1 MVVFADLLAT
11 SGVHEQWTLRSRVGF
26 LALHGGL
33 EEGTAE
39 IARAAAEHGGASCY
53 ALVQPPE
60 LRWHV
65 PSHRFDPDASPALD
79 AVLTHCELVIS
90 LHGYGRREL
99 ATVLLAGGGDR
110 SLAAALATHLREALP
125 AYDVR
130 DDVASIPE
138 GLRGLDPRNP
148 VNRTRG
154 GGVQLELPPRVRG
167 TSADAAALVRALASF
182 ATQRAG

>member
-1 MVVFADLLAT
+1 VFAELLAT
-11 SGVHEQWTLRSRVGF
+11 PGVREHLMLRSRVGF

-39 IARAAAEHGGASCY
+39 IARAAADQGGASCY
-53 ALVQPPE
+53 TVVQPSG

-65 PSHRFDPDASPALD
+65 PSHHFDPQASSALES
-79 AVLTHCELVIS
+79 VLTHCELVVS
-90 LHGYGRREL
+90 VHGYGRREL

-110 SLAAALATHLREALP
+110 ELAAALAAHLRDALP
-125 AYDVR
+125 GYDVR

-167 TSADAAALVRALASF
+167 TSADAAALVDALAAF
-182 ATQRAG
+182 ATLRAV